1 MRDKTLTRNE
11 NGSVIVLAVVML
23 VLLTFLGISATRM
36 STIEVQIAAN
46 EKRAV
51 QDLYQAEAGDHF
63 ALEIGSTWLTTTFL
77 LKDETLAFF
86 TQNNI
91 DIDSDGTPDVNIEI
105 RCIKSSGAISP
116 LKDVLSSAANNYP
129 LQQHKA
135 PPPAGSGYSL
145 NDYEIRRHAITAT
158 STDGSSIQIGVYKVF
173 NKY

>member
-1 MRDKTLTRNE
+1 MKDKTLIRNE

-23 VLLTFLGISATRM
+23 VLLTFLGISATRT

-63 ALEIGSTWLTTTFL
+63 ALEIGSTWLTVTFL
-77 LKDETLAFF
+77 STDETLAFF

-91 DIDSDGTPDVNIEI
+91 DIDSDGTPDVDIEI
-105 RCIKSSGAISP
+105 RCIESTGTPING
-116 LKDVLSSAANNYP
+116 LSNPANDYP

>member
-1 MRDKTLTRNE
+1 MKDKTLIRNE

-51 QDLYQAEAGDHF
+51 QDLYQAEAGDHY
-63 ALEIGSTWLTTTFL
+63 ALEISSTWLTVTFL
-77 LKDETLAFF
+77 STAETLASF
-86 TQNNI
+86 TQNNV
-91 DIDSDGTPDVNIEI
+91 DIDSDGTPDVNVEI
-105 RCIKSSGAISP
+105 RCIESTGTPISG
-116 LKDVLSSAANNYP
+116 LSDPANDLP

-145 NDYEIRRHAITAT
+145 NDYEIRRHGITAT